1 MRKASRMLV
10 KNTLKVINK
19 HEFDIND
26 KNDGA
31 KKCILPGLCRYVC
44 VVDEDK
50 AS

>member
-1 MRKASRMLV
+1 MGNHILLV

-31 KKCILPGLCRYVC
+31 KNCRPPRLCRYVC

-50 AS
+50 AT